1 MPAKPRQEA
10 VFMTV
15 ILQSNHRD
23 SILKEIE
30 IIGVPGT
37 KNRSGRYVPS
47 ELMQRFFD
55 DSIARPIFQTSRHI
69 PNLDWKSLKIWL
81 YTIDEGEE
89 GQGYQVPQLD
99 DRDLEIKSNIPDSHL
114 QFIYVLDNEL
124 PKAEYRRWKK
134 TAESLFTPLFRQ
146 FVAPPEFPSSFP
158 FPTNPFSGLIQSL
171 DNRLDPYAQMKRD
184 LLFDTLIIQ
193 VD

>member
-1 MPAKPRQEA
+1 MRNHKSVGIYTSLGFRSSHPDGNLR
-10 VFMTV
+10 TV
-15 ILQSNHRD
+15 
-23 SILKEIE
+23 E
-30 IIGVPGT
+30 IIGVPGQ
-37 KNRSGRYVPS
+37 KKRGGECYIG
-47 ELMQRFFD
+47 EKMERFFD

-69 PNLDWKSLKIWL
+69 PNLDWQAIKIWL

-89 GQGYQVPQLD
+89 EQGYQVPQLNEQ
-99 DRDLEIKSNIPDSHL
+99 DLEIQSNISDSNL
-114 QFIYVLDNEL
+114 KLIYVLDNEL

-171 DNRLDPYAQMKRD
+171 DNRLDPYAQMKRE
-184 LLFDTLIIQ
+184 LFFDALIIQ